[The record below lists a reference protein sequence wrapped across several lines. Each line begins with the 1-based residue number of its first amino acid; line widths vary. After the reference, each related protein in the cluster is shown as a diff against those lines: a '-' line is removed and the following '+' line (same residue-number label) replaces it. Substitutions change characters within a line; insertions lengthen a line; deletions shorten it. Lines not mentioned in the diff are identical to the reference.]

1 MSEEAKKLSG
11 EREAAKA
18 ASQGCRECCGSGVTS
33 RYDEINTGQA
43 VEYVSV
49 GCICHLCQM
58 GDFVREAREATGE
71 QSLRRLVDLRKRP
84 DLAHEILKFSPDAQ
98 AALSD
103 SRGWCEPRSMPG
115 GIVAAWN
122 ARKART
128 AARGSSVPAGR
139 TNTRTAVYHDPAH
152 ADATTGTP
160 GA

>member
-1 MSEEAKKLSG
+1 MSEEAKKLSS

-33 RYDEINTGQA
+33 RYDEVNTGQA

-58 GDFVREAREATGE
+58 GEFVREAREATGE
-71 QSLRRLVDLRKRP
+71 QSLRRLIDLRKRP

-103 SRGWCEPRSMPG
+103 SRGWCEPRSMTG

-128 AARGSSVPAGR
+128 AAKASSVPAVR
-139 TNTRTAVYHDPAH
+139 TNTRTAVYHDLAH

>member
-1 MSEEAKKLSG
+1 MNEGDKKLSG

-33 RYDEINTGQA
+33 RYDEVNTGPA

-71 QSLRRLVDLRKRP
+71 QSLRRLIDLRKRP

-128 AARGSSVPAGR
+128 HAKASSVPAVR
-139 TNTRTAVYHDPAH
+139 TNNGTAVYHDPTNAN
-152 ADATTGTP
+152 ATTGTP